1 MGNRKVFD
9 FLTATSRVVTA
20 AVKPPERRS
29 LWAEGGAARS
39 AAERSGDISDRA
51 ENVWKYGNK
60 KTRAE
65 EELAA
70 ADSSSRV
77 DRNPSWEPFATQNVG
92 FEEYYKSSELETLLA
107 WLKWNFLGVLF
118 YLL

>member
-9 FLTATSRVVTA
+9 FLTGILRIWSSGSRA
-20 AVKPPERRS
+20 KPRVEFIPPNQRS
-29 LWAEGGAARS
+29 DFEGGY
-39 AAERSGDISDRA
+39 GGDRA

-92 FEEYYKSSELETLLA
+92 FEEYYK
-107 WLKWNFLGVLF
+107 K
-118 YLL
+118 